1 MPGHGRLCAAPS
13 SFDGAAQRFR
23 GLMAVSRYRDKR
35 HRFAQLFRAEYPG
48 LVRELGLILGDR
60 ALAEDVAADGFVE
73 GWRRWDWVSALD
85 RPGAWVRRVA
95 LRKAGR
101 ARWRRGRRRQ
111 LEASFESP
119 LPSESGVDVDLV
131 RALMQLSEAQR
142 TTVVMHHLG
151 GWPISDIAF
160 VLGCSDVTVRS
171 HLSRGRQRL
180 AQLLGGPRAVE
191 VNDGKP
197 T

>member
-1 MPGHGRLCAAPS
+1 MDR
-13 SFDGAAQRFR
+13 RE
-23 GLMAVSRYRDKR
+23 
-35 HRFAQLFRAEYPG
+35 RFAELFQAEYPG

-73 GWRRWDWVSALD
+73 VWRRWDRVSALD

-101 ARWRRGRRRQ
+101 ARWRRGRRREV
-111 LEASFESP
+111 EASFESSSP
-119 LPSESGVDVDLV
+119 NESGVDLDLV
-131 RALMQLSEAQR
+131 GALARLSEAQR

-151 GWPISDIAF
+151 GWPTGDIAAM
-160 VLGCSDVTVRS
+160 LGCADVTVRS

-180 AQLLGGPRAVE
+180 AELLGGPNAVE

>member
-1 MPGHGRLCAAPS
+1 M
-13 SFDGAAQRFR
+13 
-23 GLMAVSRYRDKR
+23 SRYMDRR
-35 HRFAQLFRAEYPG
+35 ERFAELFQAEYPG

-73 GWRRWDWVSALD
+73 MWRKWDRVNALE

-111 LEASFESP
+111 VEASFAASP
-119 LPSESGVDVDLV
+119 PNRGGVDLDLV
-131 RALMQLSEAQR
+131 RALAQLSEAQR

-151 GWPISDIAF
+151 GWPTGDIAV
-160 VLGCSDVTVRS
+160 VLGCADVTVRS

-180 AQLLGGPRAVE
+180 AELLSDPNAVE

>member
-1 MPGHGRLCAAPS
+1 MDR
-13 SFDGAAQRFR
+13 RE
-23 GLMAVSRYRDKR
+23 
-35 HRFAQLFRAEYPG
+35 RFAELFQAEYPG
-48 LVRELGLILGDR
+48 LVRELGLILADR

-73 GWRRWDWVSALD
+73 MWRKWDHVSDLE

-95 LRKAGR
+95 LRNAGR

-111 LEASFESP
+111 VEASFAASP
-119 LPSESGVDVDLV
+119 TGGGVDLDLV
-131 RALMQLSEAQR
+131 RALAQLSEAQR

-151 GWPISDIAF
+151 GWPTGDIAV
-160 VLGCSDVTVRS
+160 VLGCAEVTVRS

-180 AQLLGGPRAVE
+180 AELLGGPNAVE

>member
-1 MPGHGRLCAAPS
+1 MDR
-13 SFDGAAQRFR
+13 RE
-23 GLMAVSRYRDKR
+23 
-35 HRFAQLFRAEYPG
+35 RFAELFRAEYPG

-60 ALAEDVAADGFVE
+60 ALAEDVAADSFVE
-73 GWRRWDWVSALD
+73 LWRRWDRVGALE

-101 ARWRRGRRRQ
+101 ARWRRGRRGHV
-111 LEASFESP
+111 EAAAFAASLS
-119 LPSESGVDVDLV
+119 SGAGGDLDLV
-131 RALMQLSEAQR
+131 RALAQLSEAQR

-151 GWPISDIAF
+151 GWPTADIAV
-160 VLGCSDVTVRS
+160 VLGCADVTVRS

-180 AQLLGGPRAVE
+180 AELLGDPNAVE

>member
-1 MPGHGRLCAAPS
+1 M
-13 SFDGAAQRFR
+13 
-23 GLMAVSRYRDKR
+23 
-35 HRFAQLFRAEYPG
+35 
-48 LVRELGLILGDR
+48 
-60 ALAEDVAADGFVE
+60 
-73 GWRRWDWVSALD
+73 
-85 RPGAWVRRVA
+85 RRVA

-111 LEASFESP
+111 VEASFESSS
-119 LPSESGVDVDLV
+119 PSESGVDLDLV
-131 RALMQLSEAQR
+131 RALARLSEAQR

-151 GWPISDIAF
+151 GWPTGDIAAM
-160 VLGCSDVTVRS
+160 LGCADVTVRS

-180 AQLLGGPRAVE
+180 AELLGGPNAVE